1 MKHTGPPPLLPA
13 QLQDWIAAALGTI
26 TMATLISGATGGIVA
41 EEPQEPKNVQTRPNP
56 DKEASLRM
64 ETEGAKLAEEYP
76 NQWAAIG
83 KEGLIAHAE
92 SVEDLLEDLVKH
104 GLQSYE
110 YNLTYLDPDTPR
122 YMLL

>member
-1 MKHTGPPPLLPA
+1 MQPLPKPMNA
-13 QLQDWIAAALGTI
+13 RQ
-26 TMATLISGATGGIVA
+26 ISQRVKAF
-41 EEPQEPKNVQTRPNP
+41 
-56 DKEASLRM
+56 KEASLR
-64 ETEGAKLAEEYP
+64 TEKERAKLAKEYP

-92 SVEDLLEDLVKH
+92 SIEDLVEDMVER

-110 YNLTYLDPDTPR
+110 YHLTYLDPDAPR